1 MRITGGF
8 LKSRRFE
15 PPKSFRA
22 RPTTEVAREA
32 LFNILSNYFDFE
44 ECRILDLF
52 AGTGAISLEFASRG
66 ALSVTCVEKD
76 FVHYKYIK
84 KLVEDLKLQDVIH
97 PVKGDVFRFL
107 SNMQNLS
114 VSMVFADPP
123 FDLPGS
129 EKIIDLVLATGVL
142 APEGLLIM
150 EHGPSKDFSA
160 HPRFHSIRKYG
171 KVHFSF
177 FGAFPS

>member
-1 MRITGGF
+1 M
-8 LKSRRFE
+8 
-15 PPKSFRA
+15 
-22 RPTTEVAREA
+22 
-32 LFNILSNYFDFE
+32 
-44 ECRILDLF
+44 
-52 AGTGAISLEFASRG
+52 
-66 ALSVTCVEKD
+66 
-76 FVHYKYIK
+76 HYKYIK
-84 KLVEDLKLQDVIH
+84 SLLRPKLDVIH
-97 PVKGDVFRFL
+97 PVKETYSDFE
-107 SNMQNLS
+107 QYANLS

>member
-32 LFNILSNYFDFE
+32 LFNILSNHIDFE
-44 ECRILDLF
+44 KCRVLDLF

-66 ALSVTCVEKD
+66 AASVTCIEKD
-76 FVHYKYIK
+76 FIHYKFINK
-84 KLVEDLKLQDVIH
+84 VVEELHLQDVIH
-97 PVKGDVFRFL
+97 PIKSDAFKFL
-107 SNMQNLS
+107 SNSQNLS
-114 VSMVFADPP
+114 ASLVFADPP

-129 EKIIDLVLATGVL
+129 EKILDLVLTTGIL
-142 APEGLLIM
+142 APGGLLIM
-150 EHGPSKDFSA
+150 EHGPSKDFSM
-160 HPRFHSIRKYG
+160 HPAFQSIRKYG

-177 FGAFPS
+177 FGTFPS